1 MSEKPAEDLSYEQ
14 ALELFDARLRSLE
27 EGKLTLEQAI
37 EAVAEGRRYLK
48 ICEAKLEAA
57 RHKIEV
63 RPESRPVPAAAAGEA
78 DGEPEPGPP
87 PRDLLL

>member
-14 ALELFDARLRSLE
+14 ALELFDARLRALE
-27 EGKLTLEQAI
+27 EGNLTLEQAI
-37 EAVAEGRRYLK
+37 EAVAEGRGYLK
-48 ICEAKLEAA
+48 ICETKLEAA

-63 RPESRPVPAAAAGEA
+63 RPEPLPVPSAAEDDPDEA
-78 DGEPEPGPP
+78 TP

>member
-14 ALELFDARLRSLE
+14 ALELFDARLRALE
-27 EGKLTLEQAI
+27 EGNLTLEQAI
-37 EAVAEGRRYLK
+37 EAVAEGRGYLK

-63 RPESRPVPAAAAGEA
+63 RPEPLPVPSAAEDDPDEAA
-78 DGEPEPGPP
+78 P

>member
-63 RPESRPVPAAAAGEA
+63 RPEPQPVPAAAAGEA
-78 DGEPEPGPP
+78 DDEPDPGPP